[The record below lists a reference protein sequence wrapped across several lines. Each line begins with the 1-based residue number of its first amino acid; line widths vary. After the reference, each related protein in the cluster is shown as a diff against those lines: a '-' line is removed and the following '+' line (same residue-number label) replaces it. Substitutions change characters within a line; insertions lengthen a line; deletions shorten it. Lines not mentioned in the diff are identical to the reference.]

1 MKRFIILFAIALVSV
16 MSLAQKANVNKAKS
30 LVEAEENPNYDEAKA
45 LIEAAL
51 LDEST
56 REQVKTVWTAGY
68 VYEKSAMSSA
78 NSQDWINA
86 GIDALKAYDNYVKA
100 YDLDLQPNEKGKV
113 KPVYGKKI
121 QESMIKIYKY
131 GLLVNY
137 SVEMQNNQNWASAY
151 STMDKHVSM
160 LDLPLMLVDPKVVA
174 NDTSLRKNNT
184 YYGYVYWAGRF
195 AYNGEMYNEVIKQ
208 FSKLKGTGYNE
219 QAAYEF
225 IAGAYDNLK
234 DTANYIKTLKD
245 GSALYPQSEYL
256 INNLI
261 IYYTEKNQKEEAIN
275 YLNIALQNNP
285 TPQLY
290 NVLGTIYRN
299 DDLLDKALSYFMK
312 AVELD
317 PDYSNANYNIG
328 EVYYTMGEAIFEAT
342 LKINDQN
349 ILKVKNDERL
359 EKYMMAVPY
368 MEKSYEINN
377 EDADAVRVLK
387 MIYYRIKLL
396 NPKYQPKYSIL

>member
-1 MKRFIILFAIALVSV
+1 MKRFIILFSVALVSV
-16 MSLAQKANVNKAKS
+16 MCFAQKANISKAKS
-30 LVEAEENPNYDEAKA
+30 FVEAEENPNYDEAKS

-56 REQVKTVWTAGY
+56 REQAKTVWTAGY
-68 VYEKSAMSSA
+68 VYEKSAMASA
-78 NSQDWINA
+78 SSQDWVNA
-86 GIDALKAYDNYVKA
+86 GLDALKAYDYYVKA
-100 YDLDLQPNEKGKV
+100 YNLDLQPNAKGKV

-121 QESMIKIYKY
+121 QESMMKIYKY

-137 SVEMQNNQNWASAY
+137 SVEMQNNQNWTNAY
-151 STMDKHVSM
+151 NTMDKHVSM
-160 LDLPLMLVDPKVVA
+160 LDLPLMMVDPKVFA
-174 NDTSLRKNNT
+174 NDTSLRKNDT

-234 DTANYIKTLKD
+234 DSENYLKTLKE
-245 GSALYPQSEYL
+245 GSTVFPQSEYL

-275 YLNIALQNNP
+275 YLNIAINNNP

-299 DDLLDKALSYFMK
+299 DEIFDKALTYFTK
-312 AVELD
+312 AVELN

-328 EVYYTMGEAIFEAT
+328 EIYYTMGELINEANM
-342 LKINDQN
+342 KINDQN
-349 ILKVKNDERL
+349 TLKIKNAERL

-368 MEKSYEINN
+368 MEKAYELNN
-377 EDADAVRVLK
+377 EDADALRVLK

-396 NPKYQPKYSIL
+396 NPKYQPKHSIL